1 LRKLNNTRRSY
12 TIEHV
17 AFSGTGSA
25 YDPETGEALIYGPA
39 ETHYL
44 RSKAQAA
51 SHNERESFHGRQAEF
66 TFAAMEA
73 IGEVTAVLTTAQCGF
88 LTVLQC
94 YVDYGTNTLINANK
108 SPMKTADMIRTLRLE
123 RKRSTFYGFLA
134 ACIEHGIIAE
144 VDGKY
149 AVNPRYHFRGA
160 ARNNSVIRMYTAR
173 IKQSYDSASKAADL
187 GLVYRMLPFVN
198 YEMNALCSNPT
209 ERDPYEVAWLSG
221 RELAAAIGVSETEL
235 SRRIRRI
242 TVGEEY
248 VIARITVGGMA
259 RYMFNPLVFKRNSR
273 PVDDTAQAMFNVK
286 YRK

>member
-1 LRKLNNTRRSY
+1 MY
-12 TIEHV
+12 TPEHI
-17 AFSGTGSA
+17 AFSGTGST
-25 YDPETGEALIYGPA
+25 YDPETGEALVYAPA
-39 ETHYL
+39 ATH
-44 RSKAQAA
+44 RVVNIAQAA
-51 SHNERESFHGRQAEF
+51 SFHEREKYHGRQAEF

-94 YVDYGTNTLINANK
+94 YVDYGTNTLINADK
-108 SPMKTADMIRTLRLE
+108 SPMKSADMIRTLRLE
-123 RKRSTFYGFLA
+123 RKRSTFYGFLT
-134 ACIEHGIIAE
+134 ACTEHGIISE

-149 AVNPRYHFRGA
+149 AVNPRYHFRGV

-173 IKQSYDSASKAADL
+173 IKHSYDSASKASDL

-209 ERDPYEVAWLSG
+209 ECDPYEVAWLSG
-221 RELAAAIGVSETEL
+221 RELAATIGVSETEL
-235 SRRIRRI
+235 SRRIGRI

-248 VIARITVGGMA
+248 VIARITIGGVA

-273 PVDDTAQAMFNVK
+273 PVDDTIQAMFNVK
-286 YRK
+286 YRKG

>member
-1 LRKLNNTRRSY
+1 MNDTKRSY

-25 YDPETGEALIYGPA
+25 YDPETGEALVYAPA
-39 ETHYL
+39 ATH
-44 RSKAQAA
+44 RVVNIAQAA
-51 SHNERESFHGRQAEF
+51 SFHEREKYHGRNVEF

-94 YVDYGTNTLINANK
+94 YVDYGTNTLINVNK
-108 SPMKTADMIRTLRLE
+108 SPMKPADMMRTLRLE
-123 RKRSTFYGFLA
+123 RKRSTFYGFLT
-134 ACIEHGIIAE
+134 ACIEHGILAE

-149 AVNPRYHFRGA
+149 TVNPRYHFRGTA
-160 ARNNSVIRMYTAR
+160 HNNSVIRMYTAR
-173 IKQSYDSASKAADL
+173 IKQSYDNASKAADL

-221 RELAAAIGVSETEL
+221 KELAAAIGISETEL
-235 SRRIRRI
+235 SRRIKRI
-242 TVGEEY
+242 TVGEEH
-248 VIARITVGGMA
+248 VVARITVGGIA

-273 PVDDTAQAMFNVK
+273 PVDDTIQAMFNVK
-286 YRK
+286 YRKR